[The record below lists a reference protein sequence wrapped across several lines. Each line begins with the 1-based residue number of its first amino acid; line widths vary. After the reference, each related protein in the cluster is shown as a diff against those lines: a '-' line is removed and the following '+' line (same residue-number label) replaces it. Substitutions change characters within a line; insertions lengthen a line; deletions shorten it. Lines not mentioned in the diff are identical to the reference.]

1 MSCDS
6 VVFRN
11 EALLSICGE
20 IPIVLGTPWVLLELH
35 ETPLAVAQLVV
46 TQTWYLKLG
55 LVVRDGQLVSI
66 SLII

>member
-11 EALLSICGE
+11 EAVLSVFGE
-20 IPIVLGTPWVLLELH
+20 LPIILGTPWVLLELH
-35 ETPLAVAQLVV
+35 ETPLAIAQLVV

-55 LVVRDGQLVSI
+55 LVTKNN
-66 SLII
+66 